1 MSEKTITLTAVL
13 WESDAGDLKHHL
25 AERARVI
32 DIDLNPALGAG
43 EWVIGDI
50 LTRRDGKACIVLE
63 LAEPDEKRRAEELTK
78 GENG

>member
-1 MSEKTITLTAVL
+1 MSEKTVTLAAVL

-25 AERARVI
+25 AERTRVI
-32 DIDLNPALGAG
+32 DIDLNPVLGAG

-63 LAEPDEKRRAEELTK
+63 LVEPDEKRWTDELTK
-78 GENG
+78 GETG